1 MVWPTRGTP
10 DPTYAGF
17 RRYLRFVF
25 QYAGTASLAAELVP
39 VADIHELRPAD
50 VFIRGGY
57 PGHAVLV
64 ADVAVHQETGRKA
77 FLLLQSYMPAQEVHI
92 LRNPSNPWWSPWYE
106 VPAGES
112 LVTPEWTFKLK
123 ELRRFRP

>member
-1 MVWPTRGTP
+1 MAAGAP
-10 DPTYAGF
+10 DPSYEGF

-25 QYAGTASLAAELVP
+25 HYAGTASLAEELAP
-39 VADIHELRPAD
+39 VADISELSAAD
-50 VFIRGGY
+50 VFIRGGF

-64 ADVAVHQETGRKA
+64 ADVAVHPGTGRKA

-92 LRNPSNPWWSPWYE
+92 LRNPSNPGWSPWYE
-106 VPAGES
+106 EPTGDS
-112 LVTPEWTFKLK
+112 LVTPEWTFKTG